1 MEIVSLETTLYFA
14 GNGATS
20 VGMYPYKACPLFRS
34 TLHISDSHPFP
45 YSGKVVSWSYYMT
58 TTNAAFFAGI
68 WRKIDA
74 SSFKLIDKVQ
84 LPTDHIGYTT
94 HVLSTPMYVQVGD
107 HIGYHSKRGFKTGVS
122 SCPVHGSLPH
132 CNCNLPRKSIMIR
145 KKNEDLPTGQ
155 IETFSMSDDIVH
167 REGAVMAN
175 LEP

>member
-1 MEIVSLETTLYFA
+1 MPLESTLYFA
-14 GNGATS
+14 GNGAPS
-20 VGMYPYKACPLFRS
+20 VGMYPHKASAGFMAQLY
-34 TLHISDSHPFP
+34 ISDSHTFP

-58 TTNAAFFAGI
+58 TTNAALFAGI
-68 WRKIDA
+68 WRKVDA

-107 HIGYHSKRGFKTGVS
+107 HIGYHSKRGFKEGVS
-122 SCPVHGSLPH
+122 YCPGYDSLPQ

-145 KKNEDLPTGQ
+145 KKNVDFPTGQ
-155 IETFSMSDDIVH
+155 IVTFSMSDDIVH
-167 REGAVMAN
+167 RAGAVMAN